1 MARKRTE
8 RSSGYTIL
16 VVDDNEEY
24 LEVTRR
30 LLEREGHEVLAVTNG
45 PDALA
50 QLRQSQIDLLLLD
63 YFMPGMTGEDVVV
76 QLRQFNPYVQ
86 VILQTGYASEQPPRE
101 LLRRLEIQ
109 GYYDKSEG
117 PDKLLLWTDVGLR
130 VAYTIQL
137 LNKSRQGLR
146 YILDVTPD
154 LHKIQPLEDLLQGI
168 LWQVT
173 GLLGAVNSF
182 LAVLPE
188 GGILRVSPPAGSADG
203 FVAMV
208 EEDTELTIRAGTGRF
223 VGQNSVTTC
232 VEKEKL
238 GLIRRALQQ
247 GEIQIVETLTV
258 VPLRVGDVTLGVV
271 YLDRPTVLERDLEIL
286 YVFANQAAVAI
297 QNSQLYE
304 MATLDPMT
312 GVYVRRFFDKWL
324 LRELRTAFRSQQPLS
339 LLMIDLDGLK
349 RINDTAGHL
358 VGDQALTA
366 LGKVLKQ
373 ATRESDIVGRYGGDE
388 FAIVL
393 PQAPMSGAEMVGRR
407 IIEFLQE
414 KTVPGPDSD
423 LLVGGSIGLCVLEP
437 HTFASADLPRP
448 ISQNYFQAAA
458 QALIQGADEGLYD
471 IKKAGGHKLAEG
483 KVVQWPAFDAVPN
496 PVSEFPA
503 EVEQP
508 AERK

>member
-1 MARKRTE
+1 MARKKTE
-8 RSSGYTIL
+8 RSTGYTIL

-50 QLRQSQIDLLLLD
+50 QLHQQTPQIDLILLD
-63 YFMPGMTGEDVVV
+63 YFMPGMTGEEMVV
-76 QLRQFNPYVQ
+76 QLRQFNPFVQ
-86 VILQTGYASEQPPRE
+86 VILQTGYASEQPPRD
-101 LLRRLEIQ
+101 LLRRLDIQ

-117 PDKLLLWTDVGLR
+117 PDKLLLWTDVGLK
-130 VAYTIQL
+130 VAYNIQL

-188 GGILRVSPPAGSADG
+188 GGMLRTAAAEKASEG
-203 FVAMV
+203 FVAMM

-223 VGQNSVTTC
+223 VGQASVDAC

-238 GLIRRALQQ
+238 VLIRRALQQ

-258 VPLRVGDVTLGVV
+258 VPLRVGELTLGVV

-286 YVFANQAAVAI
+286 YIFANQAAVAI

-324 LRELRTAFRSQQPLS
+324 LRELRTSLRSQQSLA
-339 LLMIDLDGLK
+339 LLMVDLDGLK
-349 RINDTAGHL
+349 RINDAAGHL
-358 VGDQALTA
+358 VGDQALT
-366 LGKVLKQ
+366 LFGKVLKQ

-388 FAIVL
+388 FAIIL
-393 PQAPMSGAEMVGRR
+393 PQSLMAGAEMVGQRVR
-407 IIEFLQE
+407 DLLQD
-414 KTVPGPDSD
+414 KTVPGPDGD
-423 LLVGGSIGLCVLEP
+423 LPVRGSIGFCMLEP
-437 HTFASADLPRP
+437 HVFVSAEMPRP
-448 ISQNYFQAAA
+448 IPPAYFQATA
-458 QALIQGADEGLYD
+458 QALIQGADDALYQA
-471 IKKAGGHKLAEG
+471 KKAGGHQLSPGA
-483 KVVQWPAFDAVPN
+483 VIQWPAFASVA
-496 PVSEFPA
+496 EAPA
-503 EVEQP
+503 EIK
-508 AERK
+508 AESAADKE

>member
-1 MARKRTE
+1 MARKKTE
-8 RSSGYTIL
+8 RSTGRTIL

-76 QLRQFNPYVQ
+76 QLRQFNPFVQ

-101 LLRRLEIQ
+101 LLRRLDIQ

-130 VAYTIQL
+130 IAYTIQL

-154 LHKIQPLEDLLQGI
+154 LHKIQPLGDLLQGI

-188 GGILRVSPPAGSADG
+188 GGMLRAVPTPDQPEG
-203 FVAMV
+203 FVAMLD
-208 EEDTELTIRAGTGRF
+208 EDTELSIRAGTGRF
-223 VGQNSVTTC
+223 VGQDSVVAC

-258 VPLRVGDVTLGVV
+258 VPLRVGDLTLGVV
-271 YLDRPTVLERDLEIL
+271 YLDRPTPMILERDLEIL

-324 LRELRTAFRSQQPLS
+324 LRELRTAFRSQQPLAF
-339 LLMIDLDGLK
+339 LMIDLDGLK
-349 RINDTAGHL
+349 RINDTAGHM

-388 FAIVL
+388 FAVIL
-393 PQAPMSGAEMVGRR
+393 SQAPLPGAEMVGRR
-407 IIEFLQE
+407 IQE
-414 KTVPGPDSD
+414 LLLEKVVPGPGGD
-423 LLVGGSIGLCVLEP
+423 LTVRGSIGLCVLAP
-437 HTFASADLPRP
+437 HTFASADFPRP
-448 ISQNYFQAAA
+448 IPQTYFQAAA
-458 QALIQGADEGLYD
+458 EALIKGADEGLYQ
-471 IKKAGGHKLAEG
+471 IKKSGGQKMAEG
-483 KVVQWPAFDAVPN
+483 KTIQWPAFDSV
-496 PVSEFPA
+496 A
-503 EVEQP
+503 EVP
-508 AERK
+508 SGIERRVEKE

>member
-1 MARKRTE
+1 MARKKTE
-8 RSSGYTIL
+8 RTSGYTIL

-63 YFMPGMTGEDVVV
+63 YFMPGMTGEEVVV
-76 QLRQFNPYVQ
+76 QLRQFNPFVQ

-101 LLRRLEIQ
+101 LLRRLDIQ

-154 LHKIQPLEDLLQGI
+154 LHKIQPLGDLLQGI

-188 GGILRVSPPAGSADG
+188 GGMLRASPAGPPPPEG
-203 FVAMV
+203 FVAMLD
-208 EEDTELTIRAGTGRF
+208 EDTELTIRAGTGRF
-223 VGQNSVTTC
+223 VGQNSVATC

-258 VPLRVGDVTLGVV
+258 VPLRVGDLTLGVV

-304 MATLDPMT
+304 MATLDPLT

-324 LRELRTAFRSQQPLS
+324 LRELRTSFRSQQPLA

-358 VGDQALTA
+358 VGDQALAA

-373 ATRESDIVGRYGGDE
+373 ATRESDIIGRYGGDE
-388 FAIVL
+388 FAVIL
-393 PQAPMSGAEMVGRR
+393 PQAPIPGAEMVGRR
-407 IIEFLQE
+407 IQEFLLE
-414 KTVPGPDSD
+414 KTVPGPDGD
-423 LLVGGSIGLCVLEP
+423 LTVRGSMGLCVLEP
-437 HTFASADLPRP
+437 QTFASAEMPRP
-448 ISQNYFQAAA
+448 VPQTYFQAAA
-458 QALIQGADEGLYD
+458 QALIQGADEGLYQS
-471 IKKAGGHKLAEG
+471 KKSGGQKLSEG
-483 KVVQWPAFDAVPN
+483 KVIQWPSFASVA
-496 PVSEFPA
+496 EFSPEIERPA
-503 EVEQP
+503 EKE
-508 AERK
+508 